1 VVDRNR
7 VTEAGVTSGLDFGLT
22 LVGLLCGEDTA
33 KMAQLFME
41 YDPQPPFNAGTPE
54 MAGEAAV
61 QSLMQFGKPLF
72 DAFWAQTQATATQL
86 AEISSFRSMEVSI
99 GPPKGFWED

>member
-1 VVDRNR
+1 
-7 VTEAGVTSGLDFGLT
+7 
-22 LVGLLCGEDTA
+22 
-33 KMAQLFME
+33 LFME

-54 MAGEAAV
+54 IAGEAAV

-86 AEISSFRSMEVSI
+86 AEIS
-99 GPPKGFWED
+99 